1 MYVVQQIE
9 DAKKPL
15 NPTKENDDDDSAM
28 STNDESKITA
38 NFYYTYVETISY
50 LVIWNDHCGIF

>member
-1 MYVVQQIE
+1 MFVVQQIE

-15 NPTKENDDDDSAM
+15 KPTKENDDDDSAI

-38 NFYYTYVETISY
+38 NFYFMYV
-50 LVIWNDHCGIF
+50 NIFNLN